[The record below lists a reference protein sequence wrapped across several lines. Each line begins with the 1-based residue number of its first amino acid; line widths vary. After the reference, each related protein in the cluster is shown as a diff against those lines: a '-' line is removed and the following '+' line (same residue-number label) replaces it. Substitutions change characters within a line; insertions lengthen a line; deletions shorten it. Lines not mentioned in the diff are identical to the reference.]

1 MSCWNRTRLLRLDVP
16 HDADGPRDER
26 GPYAIGPRSGLVTPT
41 EVAVRIYPRLGR
53 EPHEYER
60 FFAPSWLVG
69 EPEAV
74 RARLYYSLELT
85 EEARERLRAAV
96 AEVEPPRWDW
106 FVACRTRLAARLVGE
121 GTYRGD
127 ERPQYPMAGNHAL
140 SWRKALVVGAGHHAV
155 RIEEGEDATPG
166 SLRWSVEEW
175 LVGPLSELAEWLG
188 DPGKV
193 GPLEVRHALRYRGAY
208 GDTALAR
215 RDVQRALTRS
225 TRRAR

>member
-1 MSCWNRTRLLRLDVP
+1 
-16 HDADGPRDER
+16 
-26 GPYAIGPRSGLVTPT
+26 
-41 EVAVRIYPRLGR
+41 
-53 EPHEYER
+53 
-60 FFAPSWLVG
+60 
-69 EPEAV
+69 
-74 RARLYYSLELT
+74 
-85 EEARERLRAAV
+85 
-96 AEVEPPRWDW
+96 
-106 FVACRTRLAARLVGE
+106 
-121 GTYRGD
+121 
-127 ERPQYPMAGNHAL
+127 
-140 SWRKALVVGAGHHAV
+140 VVGAGHHAV

>member
-1 MSCWNRTRLLRLDVP
+1 MTWAATRLLPLAVP
-16 HDADGPRDER
+16 DDADGPRDER

-96 AEVEPPRWDW
+96 DEVAPPRWDW
-106 FVACRTRLAARLVGE
+106 FVACRTRLAARASCSAW
-121 GTYRGD
+121 TSS
-127 ERPQYPMAGNHAL
+127 A
-140 SWRKALVVGAGHHAV
+140 
-155 RIEEGEDATPG
+155 
-166 SLRWSVEEW
+166 
-175 LVGPLSELAEWLG
+175 
-188 DPGKV
+188 
-193 GPLEVRHALRYRGAY
+193 
-208 GDTALAR
+208 AR
-215 RDVQRALTRS
+215 
-225 TRRAR
+225 

>member
-1 MSCWNRTRLLRLDVP
+1 MTWVTTRLLPLSVP
-16 HDADGPRDER
+16 DDTAGPRDEH
-26 GPYAIGPRSGLVTPT
+26 GPFAVGPASGLVAPT
-41 EVAVRIYPRLGR
+41 EVGVRIYPRVGR
-53 EPHEYER
+53 APHEYER

-69 EPEAV
+69 QPDAV
-74 RARLYYSLELT
+74 RARLWYALELT

-121 GTYRGD
+121 GTYLGD

-140 SWRKALVVGAGHHAV
+140 SWRSELVVGAGHHAV
-155 RIEEGEDATPG
+155 RIEEGEDASPG